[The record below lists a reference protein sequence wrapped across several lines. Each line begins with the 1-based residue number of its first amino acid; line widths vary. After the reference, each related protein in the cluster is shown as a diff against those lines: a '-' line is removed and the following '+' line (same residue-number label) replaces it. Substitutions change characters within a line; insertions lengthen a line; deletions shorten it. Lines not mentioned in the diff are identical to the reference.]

1 MHSAL
6 SFLQSKQRT
15 QIWNITN
22 QPPVPET
29 TFNATGNVRHLEVMG
44 NTVLWSVDE
53 PLVAEQN
60 PLLVGTIYMM
70 LGDGSSS
77 AIRVCHR
84 TKLVR
89 IKYGSDLSSSSLS
102 RPFSDRSTCPARTPW
117 AKSVISKSNR
127 WVTPCT

>member
-1 MHSAL
+1 MDRKPYIPNDSL
-6 SFLQSKQRT
+6 KKQNKQRT

-29 TFNATGNVRHLEVMG
+29 TFNATGKVRHLEVMG

-77 AIRVCHR
+77 AIRVCHQN
-84 TKLVR
+84 L
-89 IKYGSDLSSSSLS
+89 
-102 RPFSDRSTCPARTPW
+102 
-117 AKSVISKSNR
+117 
-127 WVTPCT
+127 